1 MDSVEFKTAYYTK
14 LASASPHLTQEEYVD
29 IRRQYLEYHGARN
42 SDEILAIPIEE
53 MAELTQH
60 LTKIIRGKE
69 SADGGNCGLVEEMA
83 DVQICMDSLKK
94 YFCITDEQMQYAID
108 VKMEKLRLKLTAKTA

>member
-1 MDSVEFKTAYYTK
+1 MDSAKFKTAYYTK
-14 LASASPHLTQEEYVD
+14 LASASPHLTQAECEN
-29 IRRQYLEYHGARN
+29 IHGQYLEYHGARN
-42 SDEILAIPIEE
+42 SDNILVIPIEE

-69 SADGGNCGLVEEMA
+69 TADGGNCGLVEEMA

-94 YFCITDEQMQYAID
+94 YFCITDEQMKYAID
-108 VKMEKLRLKLTAKTA
+108 VKMERLRLKLAAGTA